1 MLGEK
6 VSEML
11 SMNKQ
16 HSDDQLVT
24 SEVGNAAV
32 PT

>member
-1 MLGEK
+1 MLREK
-6 VSEML
+6 VREML

-24 SEVGNAAV
+24 SEGGDAPV